1 MLAGVLH
8 GFKEVQT
15 VPVDKIHIPRHKN
28 FPAGGQRVVVC
39 VLLLIAPAQQRGNDD
54 LVVRILREA
63 EPLLRERRGKLVD
76 GQRRVFVH
84 AQVDLRVNEAQ
95 VAAGDQ
101 AQFGQVVIRVGAV
114 FVRAA
119 QHDRLSVVALLDA
132 DVKIAVAVTGDEKL
146 FKLLEC
152 FVFCQKP
159 RIQIVPV
166 IGVQELVDAAD
177 GIVIVAVAPHGVV
190 QQAQEL
196 QRLKKRFGRVRG
208 NFGKR
213 VRNGQVAHAQSLLT
227 VARGEVRHDGK
238 HVQHSLQKFLLLR
251 CFRLF
256 QLRANFFCLFRK
268 AVRHQH
274 AVIGAHIEYAA
285 IFMERV
291 RLVQALVLFFRVN
304 LRDGAH
310 GAQQR
315 DALVRE
321 NDGRLLRQHIAQPRD
336 RALHIVKSLRCKFC
350 GQRVHVFGGLAVG
363 VVRLV
368 ADEKIQL
375 LLNMFGF
382 HEAPS

>member
-1 MLAGVLH
+1 MEAVVIIFAGLRDIAHLFEAVRAHEADEGGRFLVDVFRLRHERLGLRLNILLYKRREVFVCFAFRQMLAGVLH

-28 FPAGGQRVVVC
+28 LPAGGQRVVVC

-63 EPLLRERRGKLVD
+63 EALLRERCGQFVD
-76 GQRRVFVH
+76 GQGRVFVY
-84 AQVDLRVNEAQ
+84 AQVDLGIDEAQ

-101 AQFGQVVIRVGAV
+101 AQLGQLVIRIGAV
-114 FVRAA
+114 LVRAA
-119 QHDRLSVVALLDA
+119 QYDRLPIVALLDA
-132 DVKIAVAVTGDEKL
+132 DVKIAVTVTGDEKL

-256 QLRANFFCLFRK
+256 QLRADFF
-268 AVRHQH
+268 
-274 AVIGAHIEYAA
+274 G
-285 IFMERV
+285 
-291 RLVQALVLFFRVN
+291 
-304 LRDGAH
+304 
-310 GAQQR
+310 
-315 DALVRE
+315 
-321 NDGRLLRQHIAQPRD
+321 P
-336 RALHIVKSLRCKFC
+336 
-350 GQRVHVFGGLAVG
+350 
-363 VVRLV
+363 
-368 ADEKIQL
+368 
-375 LLNMFGF
+375 
-382 HEAPS
+382 